1 MKRLCTWLFV
11 VYSFLLAGISAS
23 TDIPNDEEKETQSY
37 SKRATV
43 FDRCMRSAVFISVLA
58 CVNAALGPKPVLHQN
73 MNRNLA
79 SANMVAVRRPWI
91 YHSERDTSLS
101 AMKSNK
107 DDYGMDDS
115 YINGIRNPFVG
126 NWIDAWYSNEQEGE
140 SKSMKESKNDTSKEE
155 AKDEVLEGVVVPN
168 YKPLVIKKSPYNLSS
183 RKRVNRQRSSR
194 KGGKIKKIWNAI
206 EDKRKL

>member
-1 MKRLCTWLFV
+1 
-11 VYSFLLAGISAS
+11 
-23 TDIPNDEEKETQSY
+23 
-37 SKRATV
+37 
-43 FDRCMRSAVFISVLA
+43 
-58 CVNAALGPKPVLHQN
+58 
-73 MNRNLA
+73 
-79 SANMVAVRRPWI
+79 
-91 YHSERDTSLS
+91 
-101 AMKSNK
+101 MKSNK

-168 YKPLVIKKSPYNLSS
+168 YKPLFIKKSPYNLSS

-194 KGGKIKKIWNAI
+194 KGGKIKKIWNAN